1 VLQIYSTYA
10 HKRQLIS
17 FSRILCKFASNL
29 GKQNKIQTWKKETK
43 KQFSL
48 SKSKSNM
55 KRASWLITRHT
66 KSIWSMPFLI
76 ENKRGM
82 KVIKKSRQSFAQCS
96 LLFQNTYI
104 ISLYKGINQIGFKDF
119 SRAFFNRDNSQ
130 GLFGLQNH
138 FALEFRAEKGY
149 GGR

>member
-1 VLQIYSTYA
+1 MFEQEQVEYETSVLINNEA
-10 HKRQLIS
+10 HKI
-17 FSRILCKFASNL
+17 NL
-29 GKQNKIQTWKKETK
+29 EYAVLNRKQTWNE
-43 KQFSL
+43 SD
-48 SKSKSNM
+48 
-55 KRASWLITRHT
+55 
-66 KSIWSMPFLI
+66 
-76 ENKRGM
+76 
-82 KVIKKSRQSFAQCS
+82 KKSRQSFAQCS
-96 LLFQNTYI
+96 LLLKNTYI